1 MRIYGIVQGVGFRPF
16 VKCLADEWGLNG
28 DVCNYGPFVEIN
40 VSGTEEA
47 VSSFKTDLI
56 SRAPKR
62 ADIKKTETIEI
73 SEAVLNKGFYIKA
86 SESTDG
92 LIFIPPDIAICDEC
106 KKELFDKDDRRY
118 LHPFINC
125 TQCGPRLSILEN
137 LPYDRER
144 TAMREFAMCP
154 ECGREYSDQESR
166 RFDAQ
171 PVCCNDCGPSVY
183 LLDKNG
189 KELCRD
195 GAAITKVRKVIKNGG
210 IAAIKGIG
218 GFHLA
223 CDASSD
229 DAVNELRNRKHR
241 PSKPF
246 AVMMKDMDTVLR
258 ECEVNDDLHKALLEG
273 PEKPILL
280 LDKKEGGIASDAIAP
295 GNLSIGVMLPYAPL
309 QLLLFDYPDDVE
321 DFPDMLVMTSG
332 NVSGAPICRDEAEA
346 IEKLSGIAD
355 VFLSND
361 REIYTR
367 ADDSVTDCFEGHPL
381 MIRRSRGYA
390 PVPVKITADIPVD
403 RCIAAIGGELKN
415 TFCISRGDLFYPSS
429 YVGDLSDIRSAEVL
443 EETYRRFLHMLE
455 AEPEIIVCDK
465 HPQYVSVKI
474 AEKLSEEAGIPLIKI
489 QHHYAHVLSCMAE
502 NDHREP
508 VIGISFDGTGYGD
521 DGTIWGGE
529 VFIADVHG
537 YKRAGHISPF
547 VQAGG
552 DASSREGYRIAC
564 SMMQGKVSDRDALK
578 LLGSCMDERS
588 LKIERSMTEN
598 NINCVLSTSAG
609 RLFDAV
615 SAVLGIRY
623 RSTFEG
629 EAAMYLQTEAL
640 KYLKEHDHIEKQVYE
655 CENADIDTDGLFG
668 YILNERLSGADVKKL
683 AFDFHDM
690 LAKRTAAAAAYAASS
705 AGIDTAALSGGCFQ
719 NTLFMGLVKKEL
731 EKKNIKVITHS
742 MIPPNDGGIALG
754 QAYYGVFNSADR
766 RNLI

>member
-1 MRIYGIVQGVGFRPF
+1 MP
-16 VKCLADEWGLNG
+16 
-28 DVCNYGPFVEIN
+28 
-40 VSGTEEA
+40 
-47 VSSFKTDLI
+47 
-56 SRAPKR
+56 
-62 ADIKKTETIEI
+62 
-73 SEAVLNKGFYIKA
+73 
-86 SESTDG
+86 
-92 LIFIPPDIAICDEC
+92 
-106 KKELFDKDDRRY
+106 
-118 LHPFINC
+118 
-125 TQCGPRLSILEN
+125 
-137 LPYDRER
+137 
-144 TAMREFAMCP
+144 
-154 ECGREYSDQESR
+154 
-166 RFDAQ
+166 
-171 PVCCNDCGPSVY
+171 
-183 LLDKNG
+183 
-189 KELCRD
+189 
-195 GAAITKVRKVIKNGG
+195 
-210 IAAIKGIG
+210 
-218 GFHLA
+218 
-223 CDASSD
+223 
-229 DAVNELRNRKHR
+229 
-241 PSKPF
+241 
-246 AVMMKDMDTVLR
+246 
-258 ECEVNDDLHKALLEG
+258 
-273 PEKPILL
+273 
-280 LDKKEGGIASDAIAP
+280 
-295 GNLSIGVMLPYAPL
+295 
-309 QLLLFDYPDDVE
+309 
-321 DFPDMLVMTSG
+321 
-332 NVSGAPICRDEAEA
+332 
-346 IEKLSGIAD
+346 
-355 VFLSND
+355 
-361 REIYTR
+361 
-367 ADDSVTDCFEGHPL
+367 
-381 MIRRSRGYA
+381 
-390 PVPVKITADIPVD
+390 
-403 RCIAAIGGELKN
+403 
-415 TFCISRGDLFYPSS
+415 GDLFYPSS

-455 AEPEIIVCDK
+455 AEPETIVCDK

-529 VFIADVHG
+529 VFTADVHG
-537 YKRAGHISPF
+537 YKRVGHISPF

-578 LLGSCMDERS
+578 LLGTCMDERS
-588 LKIERSMTEN
+588 LKIERSMTEK

-629 EAAMYLQTEAL
+629 EAAMSLQTEAL

-690 LAKRTAAAAAYAASS
+690 LAKRTAAAAAYAAAS

-719 NTLFMGLVKKEL
+719 NTLFMRLVKKEL

-754 QAYYGVFNSADR
+754 QAYYGAFNSADR